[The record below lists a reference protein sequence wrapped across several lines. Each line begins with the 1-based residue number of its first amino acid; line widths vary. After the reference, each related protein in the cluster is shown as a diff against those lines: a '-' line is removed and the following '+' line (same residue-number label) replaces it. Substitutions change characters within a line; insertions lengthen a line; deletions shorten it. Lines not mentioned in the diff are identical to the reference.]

1 MRYARVAAICVLA
14 GAAVVLALF
23 AHDLRAW
30 PSALAK
36 GDVRAQAGRPT
47 TWKPSTILPSGW
59 SEGALGLGPERAL
72 RLAIRRFD
80 ATYATP
86 PGFDSGLS
94 AVQARDEAEAAL
106 ATSAGDS
113 NGRRASQALD
123 LLGLLLFGDSSA
135 GSGTAAA
142 IRSVDDL
149 DQAVSLDGANEQCQ
163 GKPRAGAPT
172 ARDARDADR
181 AERGRRAERDRTP
194 RRWNRRSGRRLL
206 RCR

>member
-1 MRYARVAAICVLA
+1 MRYTRVTAICGLA
-14 GAAVVLALF
+14 GAAVLLALF

-30 PSALAK
+30 PSALAQ
-36 GDVRAQAGRPT
+36 GDVRAQAGRAT
-47 TWKPSTILPSGW
+47 NWKPSTILPSGW
-59 SEGALGLGPERAL
+59 SEGVLGLGPDRTL

-86 PGFDSGLS
+86 PGFDGGLS
-94 AVQARDEAEAAL
+94 AVEARDEAEAAL
-106 ATSAGDS
+106 AASADDS

-149 DQAVSLDGANEQCQ
+149 DQSVSLDGGNEHAKANLELALRLLETH
-163 GKPRAGAPT
+163 GTRIGPNAGAGPNAT
-172 ARDARDADR
+172 GH
-181 AERGRRAERDRTP
+181 RGAGTGVPGE
-194 RRWNRRSGRRLL
+194 GY
-206 RCR
+206 